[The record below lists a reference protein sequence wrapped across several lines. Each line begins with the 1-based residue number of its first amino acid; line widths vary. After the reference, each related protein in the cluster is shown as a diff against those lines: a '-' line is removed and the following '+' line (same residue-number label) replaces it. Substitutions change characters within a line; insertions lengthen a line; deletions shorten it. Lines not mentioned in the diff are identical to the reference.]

1 MKTVSYPLRIPKE
14 LLELA
19 VLRSK
24 EEYVDQATALRQL
37 LHLGAEEYVLEI
49 VSSGRISIGKAAE
62 LLKVSVYDIYKL
74 AEKHG
79 VKLGGTIAQVAK
91 SEKAAKKYMQ

>member
-14 LLELA
+14 IIELA

-24 EEYVDQATALRQL
+24 EEYIDQSTALRQL
-37 LHLGAEEYVLEI
+37 LHLGAEEYILEL

-62 LLKVSVYDIYKL
+62 LLNISVYDIYKL

-79 VKLGGTIAQVAK
+79 TKLGGTADQQTRSRKTAG
-91 SEKAAKKYMQ
+91 KYL